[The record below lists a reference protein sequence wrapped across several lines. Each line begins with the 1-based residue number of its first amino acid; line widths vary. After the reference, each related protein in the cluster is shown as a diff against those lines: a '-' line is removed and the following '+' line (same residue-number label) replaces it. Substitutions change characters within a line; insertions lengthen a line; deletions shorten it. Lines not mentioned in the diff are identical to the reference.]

1 VVRAECFEWRRSKN
15 AISEGRGGS
24 SMSLFLEAK
33 SSSKVDKAAERHA
46 AAAKVRSRPHW
57 RLIGSLPSTVPAL
70 EHARNPSAPRECSRR
85 LTTGYW
91 GRKKTC
97 SIKYTTA
104 GVLTAEPAGVQVC
117 YAKRTE
123 DPDLEFAAVT
133 ALWP

>member
-1 VVRAECFEWRRSKN
+1 
-15 AISEGRGGS
+15 
-24 SMSLFLEAK
+24 MSLFLEAK
-33 SSSKVDKAAERHA
+33 SSSKVDKTAERHA

-91 GRKKTC
+91 GRKTTC
-97 SIKYTTA
+97 SIKYITA